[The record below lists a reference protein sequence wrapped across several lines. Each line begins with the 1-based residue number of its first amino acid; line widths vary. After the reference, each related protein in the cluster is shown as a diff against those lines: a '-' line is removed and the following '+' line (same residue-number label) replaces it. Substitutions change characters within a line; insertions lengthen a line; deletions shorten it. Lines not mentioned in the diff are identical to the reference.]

1 MKLRGADDTNR
12 ISRDTQVNR
21 VSSSRNAALVDEMD
35 RRLGYRKSPEVKRR
49 ALDDSRYGEKV
60 RRSDN
65 NNRRSRSP
73 SDRRRHSRERRR
85 ERTPERQRESL
96 KDRLG
101 RKPIKDRIDMP
112 SISQR
117 LGRRSDVFDAATN
130 KYDRNVDIEQP
141 TNISRGY
148 VDYDN
153 PTVDEKVYVGMSR
166 GGLRGRG
173 RGRGAPR
180 GRGRGRGGRG
190 GGVRRNQSPPAADD
204 LDRELDSYMKSTKGA
219 LDDELSS
226 YMAAVPKKK
235 TVDKKE
241 DISK

>member
-1 MKLRGADDTNR
+1 
-12 ISRDTQVNR
+12 
-21 VSSSRNAALVDEMD
+21 
-35 RRLGYRKSPEVKRR
+35 
-49 ALDDSRYGEKV
+49 
-60 RRSDN
+60 
-65 NNRRSRSP
+65 
-73 SDRRRHSRERRR
+73 
-85 ERTPERQRESL
+85 
-96 KDRLG
+96 
-101 RKPIKDRIDMP
+101 MP

-141 TNISRGY
+141 TNIGRGY

-153 PTVDEKVYVGMSR
+153 PMVDEKVYVGVSR
-166 GGLRGRG
+166 GSFRG
-173 RGRGAPR
+173 RGRGAAR

-235 TVDKKE
+235 PIENKNE
-241 DISK
+241 ISN